1 MRFAT
6 LSHLLDEKTLDL
18 LPKSSIREKIIVSPE
33 LSVDGTKGYIIALK
47 HTAKQIMNMPRNE
60 IQKKILEAAIIA
72 QNELDIDII
81 QLGALT
87 TSVTSG
93 GKWLTNQKEYTGFIT
108 HGDSYTAAVTC
119 QATLKALDLFQ
130 KHSKD
135 AYIAIVGAYGIIG
148 EAVSKILVS
157 KFYHSI
163 LIGPRKEKLKEL
175 ELKLKG
181 SFEITT
187 DLKTKH
193 ADIIITATSHPTSLL
208 KSEHLKEN
216 AIIIDV
222 SQPPNLSPNVCNNR
236 QDICRIDGGYVD
248 FSKECPIQIPGM
260 PIGKNFA
267 CITEVIMQAME
278 NERKNHVGSIDLKHL
293 RRTEKWGEK
302 YGFTLNE
309 LTNFGQPIVL
319 IKS

>member
-135 AYIAIVGAYGIIG
+135 AYISIVGAYGIIG

-267 CITEVIMQAME
+267 C
-278 NERKNHVGSIDLKHL
+278 
-293 RRTEKWGEK
+293 
-302 YGFTLNE
+302 FT
-309 LTNFGQPIVL
+309 
-319 IKS
+319 